1 MNVMQQTTG
10 RLSYFVTIVS
20 TVYTQRGLVHS
31 VHAEA
36 DSVFTGRSNIR
47 RRLFNSC
54 RAVGGHFHK
63 ICIGHRHL
71 LNAVARILSDLSSLA
86 MAFVPRVQGLEGA
99 RNRKQKHIHFGY
111 LSVSVCLFLSVFPSL
126 HSLSLSLSLFHSVY
140 VVSLCLSVWLSVSVC
155 LSL

>member
-10 RLSYFVTIVS
+10 RLSYFVTIDYSVDCRL
-20 TVYTQRGLVHS
+20 YTQRGLVHS

-36 DSVFTGRSNIR
+36 DSVFTWRSNIR

-111 LSVSVCLFLSVFPSL
+111 LSVSV
-126 HSLSLSLSLFHSVY
+126 
-140 VVSLCLSVWLSVSVC
+140 
-155 LSL
+155 